1 MDEHNNEDLIDS
13 KLEEVEQTAIE
24 EETKVDEKEVKNENE
39 NENEKVKEKVKTK
52 KNVNWE
58 KMRKFAFNFAVIV
71 SLFLIAAS
79 VTPKEFQ
86 NDTFYNIK
94 VGEWIYN
101 NGISDLTEDQHSWL
115 DLPYKFPHWL
125 YDLCI
130 FLVYNT
136 FGYDGIYVST
146 MIIYGLIG
154 TIAYIYTKNKS
165 NNNVISAIVAVFVV
179 YMLDPYM
186 AARAQSVTFV
196 LFMLEVLCIE
206 KYMDTHKIRYLIPLI
221 IIPILITNLHCA
233 VFPFYFVLF
242 LPYLAEYLIA
252 TVVDWDLDRKLWLLL
267 NKFYLKLCKK
277 EKEEAV
283 LDRIEKI
290 KFNTKE
296 LRRKKE
302 ALRENPYKIKVVK
315 DHAMLLLIIVMLIAT
330 LTGFLNPAGP
340 GAYTYLYKTLQGN
353 TTDSINEHLPVT
365 ITESE
370 EFLLAIVVALAI
382 LLFTDTKIRLPD
394 LFMAAGLTYLA
405 LDSRRQIS
413 MFILFC
419 LPIMGKLIAYIFKK
433 YDQDKLTN
441 WIYRFSSDVFGVVII
456 LSIATIASLK
466 EIKPTLE
473 EAYIDP
479 SSYPVEICEWI
490 KENLDVENLKL
501 YNEYN
506 YGSYLLLNDIP
517 VFIDSRCDLYT
528 PEFNVGYKGLDG
540 RDIFSD
546 AINIANSSNIDY
558 EEKFEE
564 YGVNYVLTYADSMLA
579 SRLKN
584 DSNYKDIKND
594 NTFILF
600 ERKTANVSK

>member
-13 KLEEVEQTAIE
+13 KLEEVEQT
-24 EETKVDEKEVKNENE
+24 
-39 NENEKVKEKVKTK
+39 KVKAK

-115 DLPYKFPHWL
+115 DLPYTFPHWL

-165 NNNVISAIVAVFVV
+165 NNNVIAAIISVFVV

-206 KYMDTHKIRYLIPLI
+206 KYLDTHKKGYLIPLLV
-221 IIPILITNLHCA
+221 IPILITNLHCA

-242 LPYLAEYLIA
+242 LPYLAEYIIA

-267 NKFYLKLCKK
+267 NKIYLKLCKK
-277 EKEEAV
+277 EKEETV

-315 DHAMLLLIIVMLIAT
+315 DHAMLLLIIIMIIAS

-340 GAYTYLYKTLQGN
+340 GAYTYLYRTLEGN

-419 LPIMGKLIAYIFKK
+419 LPIMGKMIAYIFNK

-456 LSIATIASLK
+456 LSIATIVSIK
-466 EIKPTLE
+466 EIKPVLE
-473 EAYIDP
+473 QEYIDAG
-479 SSYPVEICEWI
+479 SYPVEMCEWI
-490 KENLDVENLKL
+490 KTNLDVENLKL

-528 PEFNVGYKGLDG
+528 PEFNVGFKDLEG

-564 YGVNYVLTYADSMLA
+564 YGVNHVMAYDDSMLA
-579 SRLKN
+579 SRLKK
-584 DSNYKDIKND
+584 DSNYEIIKED

-600 ERKTANVSK
+600 KRNTANVSE

>member
-13 KLEEVEQTAIE
+13 KLEDVEQT
-24 EETKVDEKEVKNENE
+24 
-39 NENEKVKEKVKTK
+39 KVKAK

-115 DLPYKFPHWL
+115 DLPYTFPHWL

-154 TIAYIYTKNKS
+154 TIAYIYTKIKS
-165 NNNVISAIVAVFVV
+165 NNNVIAAIISVFVV

-206 KYMDTHKIRYLIPLI
+206 KYLDTHKKGYLIPLLV
-221 IIPILITNLHCA
+221 IPILITNLHCA

-242 LPYLAEYLIA
+242 LPYLAEYIIA

-267 NKFYLKLCKK
+267 NKIYLKLCKK
-277 EKEEAV
+277 EKEETV

-315 DHAMLLLIIVMLIAT
+315 DHAMLLLIIIMIIAS

-340 GAYTYLYKTLQGN
+340 GAYTYLYRTLEGN

-419 LPIMGKLIAYIFKK
+419 LPIMGKMIAYIFNK

-456 LSIATIASLK
+456 LSIATIVSIK
-466 EIKPTLE
+466 EIKPVLE
-473 EAYIDP
+473 QEYIDAG
-479 SSYPVEICEWI
+479 SYPVEMCEWI
-490 KENLDVENLKL
+490 KTNLDVENLKL

-528 PEFNVGYKGLDG
+528 PEFNVGFKDLEG

-564 YGVNYVLTYADSMLA
+564 YGVNHVMAYDDSMLA
-579 SRLKN
+579 SRLKK
-584 DSNYKDIKND
+584 DSNYEIIKED

-600 ERKTANVSK
+600 KRNTANVSE

>member
-1 MDEHNNEDLIDS
+1 MDEQNNEDLIDS
-13 KLEEVEQTAIE
+13 KLEEVEQTVVE
-24 EETKVDEKEVKNENE
+24 EETKVDEKELK

-115 DLPYKFPHWL
+115 DLPYTFPHWL

-315 DHAMLLLIIVMLIAT
+315 DHAMLFLIIVMLIAT
-330 LTGFLNPAGP
+330 LVGFLNPAGP

-456 LSIATIASLK
+456 LSIATIASIK
-466 EIKPTLE
+466 EIKPTLK

-528 PEFNVGYKGLDG
+528 PEFNVGFKGLDG

-564 YGVNYVLTYADSMLA
+564 YGVNHVMAYGDSMLA
-579 SRLKN
+579 SRLKK
-584 DSNYKDIKND
+584 DSNYEIIKED

-600 ERKTANVSK
+600 KRNTANVSE

>member
-1 MDEHNNEDLIDS
+1 MDEQNNEDLIDS
-13 KLEEVEQTAIE
+13 KLEEVEQTVVE
-24 EETKVDEKEVKNENE
+24 EETKVDKKELK

-115 DLPYKFPHWL
+115 DLPYTFPHWL

-165 NNNVISAIVAVFVV
+165 NNNVISAIVAIFVV

-315 DHAMLLLIIVMLIAT
+315 DHAMLFLIIVMLIAT
-330 LTGFLNPAGP
+330 LVGFLNPAGP

-456 LSIATIASLK
+456 LSIATIASIK

-564 YGVNYVLTYADSMLA
+564 YGVNHVMAYGDSMLA
-579 SRLKN
+579 SRLKK
-584 DSNYKDIKND
+584 DSNYEIIKED

-600 ERKTANVSK
+600 KRNTANVSE

>member
-24 EETKVDEKEVKNENE
+24 EETKVDEKEVK

-115 DLPYKFPHWL
+115 DLPYTFPHWL

>member
-1 MDEHNNEDLIDS
+1 MDEQNNEDLIDS
-13 KLEEVEQTAIE
+13 KLEELEQTVVE
-24 EETKVDEKEVKNENE
+24 EETKVDKKELK

-115 DLPYKFPHWL
+115 DLPYTFPHWL

-165 NNNVISAIVAVFVV
+165 NNNVISAIVAIFVV

-315 DHAMLLLIIVMLIAT
+315 DHAMLFLIIVMLIAT
-330 LTGFLNPAGP
+330 LVGFLNPAGP

-456 LSIATIASLK
+456 LSIATIASIK

-564 YGVNYVLTYADSMLA
+564 YGVNHVMAYGDSMLA
-579 SRLKN
+579 SRLKK
-584 DSNYKDIKND
+584 DSNYEIIKED

-600 ERKTANVSK
+600 KRNTANVSE

>member
-115 DLPYKFPHWL
+115 DLPYTFPHWL

>member
-24 EETKVDEKEVKNENE
+24 EETKVDEKEVK

-115 DLPYKFPHWL
+115 DLPYTFPHWL

-267 NKFYLKLCKK
+267 NKLYLKLCKK

-441 WIYRFSSDVFGVVII
+441 WIYRFSSDIFGVVII
-456 LSIATIASLK
+456 LSIATIVSLR

-479 SSYPVEICEWI
+479 SSYPVEICGWI

>member
-13 KLEEVEQTAIE
+13 KLEEVEQTAV

-39 NENEKVKEKVKTK
+39 KVKVKEKVKTK

-115 DLPYKFPHWL
+115 DLPYTFPHWL

-479 SSYPVEICEWI
+479 NSYPVEICEWI

-594 NTFILF
+594 SKFILF

>member
-13 KLEEVEQTAIE
+13 KLEEVEQTAVE

-39 NENEKVKEKVKTK
+39 KVKVKTK
-52 KNVNWE
+52 KNVNLE

-115 DLPYKFPHWL
+115 DLPYTFPHWL

-206 KYMDTHKIRYLIPLI
+206 KYMDTHKIGYLIPLI
-221 IIPILITNLHCA
+221 IIPVLITNLHCA

-267 NKFYLKLCKK
+267 NKFCLKLCKK

-370 EFLLAIVVALAI
+370 EFLLAIVVALSI

-456 LSIATIASLK
+456 LSIATIVSIK

-546 AINIANSSNIDY
+546 AINIANSSTIDY

-594 NTFILF
+594 SNFILF

>member
-1 MDEHNNEDLIDS
+1 MDEQNNEDLIDS
-13 KLEEVEQTAIE
+13 KLEEVEQTVVE
-24 EETKVDEKEVKNENE
+24 EETKVDEKELK

-115 DLPYKFPHWL
+115 DLPYTFPHWL

-165 NNNVISAIVAVFVV
+165 NNNVISAIVAIFVV

-315 DHAMLLLIIVMLIAT
+315 DHAMLFLIIVMLIAT
-330 LTGFLNPAGP
+330 LVGFLNPAGP

-456 LSIATIASLK
+456 LSIATIASIK

-564 YGVNYVLTYADSMLA
+564 YGVNHVMAYGDSMLA
-579 SRLKN
+579 SRLKK
-584 DSNYKDIKND
+584 DSNYEIIKED

-600 ERKTANVSK
+600 KRNTANVSE

>member
-1 MDEHNNEDLIDS
+1 MDEQNNEDLIDS
-13 KLEEVEQTAIE
+13 KLEEVEQTVVE
-24 EETKVDEKEVKNENE
+24 EETKVDKKELK

-115 DLPYKFPHWL
+115 DLPYTFPHWL

-165 NNNVISAIVAVFVV
+165 NNNVISAIVAIFVV

-315 DHAMLLLIIVMLIAT
+315 DHAMLFLIIVMLIAT
-330 LTGFLNPAGP
+330 LVGFLNPAGP

-456 LSIATIASLK
+456 LSIATIASIK

-594 NTFILF
+594 SNFILF

>member
-13 KLEEVEQTAIE
+13 KLEEVEQT
-24 EETKVDEKEVKNENE
+24 
-39 NENEKVKEKVKTK
+39 KVKAK

-115 DLPYKFPHWL
+115 DLPYTFPHWL

-136 FGYDGIYVST
+136 FGYDSIYVST

-165 NNNVISAIVAVFVV
+165 NNNVIAAIISVFVV

-206 KYMDTHKIRYLIPLI
+206 KYLDTHKKGYLIPLLV
-221 IIPILITNLHCA
+221 IPILITNLHCA

-242 LPYLAEYLIA
+242 LPYLAEYIIA

-267 NKFYLKLCKK
+267 NKIYLKLCKK
-277 EKEEAV
+277 EKEETV

-315 DHAMLLLIIVMLIAT
+315 DHAMLLLIIIMIIAS

-340 GAYTYLYKTLQGN
+340 GAYTYLYRTLEGN

-419 LPIMGKLIAYIFKK
+419 LPIMGKMIAYIFNK

-456 LSIATIASLK
+456 LSIATIVSIK
-466 EIKPTLE
+466 EIKPVLE
-473 EAYIDP
+473 QEYIDAG
-479 SSYPVEICEWI
+479 SYPVEMCEWI
-490 KENLDVENLKL
+490 KTNLDVENLKL

-528 PEFNVGYKGLDG
+528 PEFNVGFKDLEG

-564 YGVNYVLTYADSMLA
+564 YGVNHVMAYDDSMLA
-579 SRLKN
+579 SRLKK
-584 DSNYKDIKND
+584 DSNYEIINED

-600 ERKTANVSK
+600 KRNTANVSE

>member
-13 KLEEVEQTAIE
+13 KLEEVEQT
-24 EETKVDEKEVKNENE
+24 
-39 NENEKVKEKVKTK
+39 KVKAK

-115 DLPYKFPHWL
+115 DLPYTFPHWL

-165 NNNVISAIVAVFVV
+165 NNNVIAAIISVFVV

-206 KYMDTHKIRYLIPLI
+206 KYLDTHKKGYLIPLLV
-221 IIPILITNLHCA
+221 IPILITNLHCA

-242 LPYLAEYLIA
+242 LPYLAEYIIA

-267 NKFYLKLCKK
+267 NKIYLKLCKK
-277 EKEEAV
+277 EKEEIV

-315 DHAMLLLIIVMLIAT
+315 DHAMLLLIIIMIIAS

-340 GAYTYLYKTLQGN
+340 GAYTYLYRTLEGN

-419 LPIMGKLIAYIFKK
+419 LPIMGKMIAYIFNK

-456 LSIATIASLK
+456 LSIATIVSIK
-466 EIKPTLE
+466 EIKPVLKQE
-473 EAYIDP
+473 YIDAG
-479 SSYPVEICEWI
+479 SYPVEMCEWI
-490 KENLDVENLKL
+490 KTNLDVENLKL

-528 PEFNVGYKGLDG
+528 PEFNVGFKDLEG

-564 YGVNYVLTYADSMLA
+564 YGVNHVMAYDDSMLA
-579 SRLKN
+579 SRLKK
-584 DSNYKDIKND
+584 DSNYEIINED

-600 ERKTANVSK
+600 KRNTANVSE

>member
-1 MDEHNNEDLIDS
+1 MDEQNNEDLIDS
-13 KLEEVEQTAIE
+13 KLEEVEQTVVE
-24 EETKVDEKEVKNENE
+24 EETKVDKKELK

-115 DLPYKFPHWL
+115 DLPYTFPHWL

-165 NNNVISAIVAVFVV
+165 NNNVISAIVAIFVV

-290 KFNTKE
+290 KFNTKD

-315 DHAMLLLIIVMLIAT
+315 DHAMLFLIIVMLIAT
-330 LTGFLNPAGP
+330 LVGFLNPAGP

-456 LSIATIASLK
+456 LSIATIASIK

-564 YGVNYVLTYADSMLA
+564 YGVNHVMAYGDSMLA
-579 SRLKN
+579 SRLKK
-584 DSNYKDIKND
+584 DSNYEIIKED

-600 ERKTANVSK
+600 KRNTANVSE

>member
-24 EETKVDEKEVKNENE
+24 EETKVDEKEVK

-115 DLPYKFPHWL
+115 DLPYTFPHWL

-441 WIYRFSSDVFGVVII
+441 WIYRFSSDIFGVVII
-456 LSIATIASLK
+456 LSIATIVSLR

-479 SSYPVEICEWI
+479 SSYPVEICGWI

>member
-1 MDEHNNEDLIDS
+1 MDEQNNEDLIDS
-13 KLEEVEQTAIE
+13 KLEEVEQTVVE
-24 EETKVDEKEVKNENE
+24 EETKVDEKELK

-115 DLPYKFPHWL
+115 DLPYTFPHWL

-165 NNNVISAIVAVFVV
+165 NNNVISAIVALFVV

-277 EKEEAV
+277 EKEETV

-315 DHAMLLLIIVMLIAT
+315 DHAMLFLIIVMLIAT
-330 LTGFLNPAGP
+330 LVGFLNPAGP

-456 LSIATIASLK
+456 LSIATIASIK
-466 EIKPTLE
+466 EIKPTLK

-528 PEFNVGYKGLDG
+528 PEFNVGFKGLDG

-564 YGVNYVLTYADSMLA
+564 YGVNHVMAYGDSMLA
-579 SRLKN
+579 SRLKK
-584 DSNYKDIKND
+584 DSNYEIIKED

-600 ERKTANVSK
+600 KRNTANVSE

>member
-13 KLEEVEQTAIE
+13 KLEEVEQT
-24 EETKVDEKEVKNENE
+24 
-39 NENEKVKEKVKTK
+39 KVKAK

-115 DLPYKFPHWL
+115 DLPYTFPHWL

-165 NNNVISAIVAVFVV
+165 NNNVIAAIISVFVV

-206 KYMDTHKIRYLIPLI
+206 KYLDTHKKGYLIPLLV
-221 IIPILITNLHCA
+221 IPILITNLHCA

-242 LPYLAEYLIA
+242 LPYLAEYIIA

-267 NKFYLKLCKK
+267 NKIYLKLCKK
-277 EKEEAV
+277 EKEETV

-315 DHAMLLLIIVMLIAT
+315 DHAMLLLII
-330 LTGFLNPAGP
+330 
-340 GAYTYLYKTLQGN
+340 
-353 TTDSINEHLPVT
+353 
-365 ITESE
+365 
-370 EFLLAIVVALAI
+370 
-382 LLFTDTKIRLPD
+382 
-394 LFMAAGLTYLA
+394 
-405 LDSRRQIS
+405 
-413 MFILFC
+413 
-419 LPIMGKLIAYIFKK
+419 IMI
-433 YDQDKLTN
+433 
-441 WIYRFSSDVFGVVII
+441 
-456 LSIATIASLK
+456 IASL
-466 EIKPTLE
+466 T
-473 EAYIDP
+473 
-479 SSYPVEICEWI
+479 
-490 KENLDVENLKL
+490 
-501 YNEYN
+501 
-506 YGSYLLLNDIP
+506 
-517 VFIDSRCDLYT
+517 
-528 PEFNVGYKGLDG
+528 
-540 RDIFSD
+540 
-546 AINIANSSNIDY
+546 
-558 EEKFEE
+558 
-564 YGVNYVLTYADSMLA
+564 
-579 SRLKN
+579 
-584 DSNYKDIKND
+584 
-594 NTFILF
+594 
-600 ERKTANVSK
+600 

>member
-13 KLEEVEQTAIE
+13 KLEEVEQT
-24 EETKVDEKEVKNENE
+24 
-39 NENEKVKEKVKTK
+39 KVKAK

-115 DLPYKFPHWL
+115 DLPYTFPHWL

-165 NNNVISAIVAVFVV
+165 NNNVIAAIISVFVV

-206 KYMDTHKIRYLIPLI
+206 KYLDTHKKGYLIPLLV
-221 IIPILITNLHCA
+221 IPILITNLHCA

-242 LPYLAEYLIA
+242 LPYLAEYIIA

-267 NKFYLKLCKK
+267 NKIYLKLCKK
-277 EKEEAV
+277 EKEETV

-315 DHAMLLLIIVMLIAT
+315 DHAMLLLIIIMIIAS

-340 GAYTYLYKTLQGN
+340 GAYTYLYRTLEGN
-353 TTDSINEHLPVT
+353 TTESINEHLPVT

-456 LSIATIASLK
+456 LSIATIVSIK
-466 EIKPTLE
+466 EIKPVLE
-473 EAYIDP
+473 QEYIDAG
-479 SSYPVEICEWI
+479 SYPVEMCEWI
-490 KENLDVENLKL
+490 KTNLDVENLKL

-528 PEFNVGYKGLDG
+528 PEFNVGFKDLEG

-564 YGVNYVLTYADSMLA
+564 YGVNHVMAYDDSMLA
-579 SRLKN
+579 SRLKK
-584 DSNYKDIKND
+584 DSNYEIINED

-600 ERKTANVSK
+600 KRNTANVSE

>member
-1 MDEHNNEDLIDS
+1 MDEQNNEDLIDS
-13 KLEEVEQTAIE
+13 KLEEVEQTVVE
-24 EETKVDEKEVKNENE
+24 EETKVDEKELK

-115 DLPYKFPHWL
+115 DLPYTFPHWL

-165 NNNVISAIVAVFVV
+165 NNNVISAIVAIFVV

-233 VFPFYFVLF
+233 VFTFYFVLF

-315 DHAMLLLIIVMLIAT
+315 DHAMLFLIIVMLIAT
-330 LTGFLNPAGP
+330 LVGFLNPAGP

-456 LSIATIASLK
+456 LSIATIASIK

-564 YGVNYVLTYADSMLA
+564 YGVNHVMAYGDSMLA
-579 SRLKN
+579 SRLKK
-584 DSNYKDIKND
+584 DSNYEIIKED

-600 ERKTANVSK
+600 KRNTANVSE

>member
-13 KLEEVEQTAIE
+13 KLEDVEQT
-24 EETKVDEKEVKNENE
+24 
-39 NENEKVKEKVKTK
+39 KVKAK

-115 DLPYKFPHWL
+115 DLPYTFPHWL

-165 NNNVISAIVAVFVV
+165 NNNVIAAIISVFVV

-206 KYMDTHKIRYLIPLI
+206 KYLDTHKKGYLIPLLV
-221 IIPILITNLHCA
+221 IPILITNLHCA

-242 LPYLAEYLIA
+242 LPYLAEYIIA

-267 NKFYLKLCKK
+267 NKIYLKLCKK
-277 EKEEAV
+277 EKEETV

-315 DHAMLLLIIVMLIAT
+315 DHAMLLLIIIMIIAS

-340 GAYTYLYKTLQGN
+340 GAYTYLYRTLEGN

-419 LPIMGKLIAYIFKK
+419 LPIMGKMIAYIFNK

-456 LSIATIASLK
+456 LSIATIVSIK
-466 EIKPTLE
+466 EIKPVLE
-473 EAYIDP
+473 QEYIDAG
-479 SSYPVEICEWI
+479 SYPVEMCEWI
-490 KENLDVENLKL
+490 KTNLDVENLKL

-528 PEFNVGYKGLDG
+528 PEFNVGFKDLEG

-558 EEKFEE
+558 EEKFEK
-564 YGVNYVLTYADSMLA
+564 YGVNHVMAYDDSMLA
-579 SRLKN
+579 SRLRK
-584 DSNYKDIKND
+584 DSNYEIINED

-600 ERKTANVSK
+600 KRNTANVSE

>member
-13 KLEEVEQTAIE
+13 KLEEVEQT
-24 EETKVDEKEVKNENE
+24 
-39 NENEKVKEKVKTK
+39 KVKAK

-115 DLPYKFPHWL
+115 DLPYTFPHWL

-165 NNNVISAIVAVFVV
+165 NNNVIAAIISVFVV

-206 KYMDTHKIRYLIPLI
+206 KYLDTHKKGYLIPLLV
-221 IIPILITNLHCA
+221 IPILITNLHCA

-242 LPYLAEYLIA
+242 LPYLAEYIIA

-267 NKFYLKLCKK
+267 NKIYLKLCKK
-277 EKEEAV
+277 EKEETV

-315 DHAMLLLIIVMLIAT
+315 DHAMLLLIIIMIIAS

-340 GAYTYLYKTLQGN
+340 GAYTYLYRTLEGN
-353 TTDSINEHLPVT
+353 TTESINEHLPVT

-419 LPIMGKLIAYIFKK
+419 LPIMGKMIAYIFNK

-456 LSIATIASLK
+456 LSIATIVSIK
-466 EIKPTLE
+466 EIKPVLE
-473 EAYIDP
+473 QEYIDAG
-479 SSYPVEICEWI
+479 SYPVEMCEWI
-490 KENLDVENLKL
+490 KTNLDVENLKL

-528 PEFNVGYKGLDG
+528 PEFNVGFKDLEGK
-540 RDIFSD
+540 DIFSD

-564 YGVNYVLTYADSMLA
+564 YGVNHVMAYDDSMLA
-579 SRLKN
+579 SRLKK
-584 DSNYKDIKND
+584 DSNYEIINED

-600 ERKTANVSK
+600 KRNTANVSE

>member
-13 KLEEVEQTAIE
+13 KLEEVEQTVVE
-24 EETKVDEKEVKNENE
+24 EETKVDEKELK
-39 NENEKVKEKVKTK
+39 NENEKVKEKEKVKTK

-115 DLPYKFPHWL
+115 DLPYTFPHWL

-479 SSYPVEICEWI
+479 SSYPVEICGWI

-584 DSNYKDIKND
+584 DNNYKDIKND
-594 NTFILF
+594 SKFILF
-600 ERKTANVSK
+600 ERITANVSK

>member
-13 KLEEVEQTAIE
+13 KLEEVEQT
-24 EETKVDEKEVKNENE
+24 
-39 NENEKVKEKVKTK
+39 KVKAK

-115 DLPYKFPHWL
+115 DLPYTFPHWL

-165 NNNVISAIVAVFVV
+165 NNNVIAAIISVFIV

-206 KYMDTHKIRYLIPLI
+206 KYLDTHKKGYLIPLLV
-221 IIPILITNLHCA
+221 IPILITNLHCA

-242 LPYLAEYLIA
+242 LPYLAEYIIA

-267 NKFYLKLCKK
+267 NKIYLKLCKK
-277 EKEEAV
+277 EKEETV

-315 DHAMLLLIIVMLIAT
+315 DHAMLLLIIIMIIAS

-340 GAYTYLYKTLQGN
+340 GAYTYLYRTLEGN
-353 TTDSINEHLPVT
+353 TTESINEHLPVT

-419 LPIMGKLIAYIFKK
+419 LPIMGKMIAYIFNK

-456 LSIATIASLK
+456 LSIATIVSIK
-466 EIKPTLE
+466 EIKPVLE
-473 EAYIDP
+473 QEYIDAG
-479 SSYPVEICEWI
+479 SYPVEMCEWI
-490 KENLDVENLKL
+490 KTNLDVENLKL

-528 PEFNVGYKGLDG
+528 PEFNVGFKDLEG

-564 YGVNYVLTYADSMLA
+564 YGVNHVMAYDDSMLA
-579 SRLKN
+579 SRLKK
-584 DSNYKDIKND
+584 DSNYEIINED
-594 NTFILF
+594 NIFILF
-600 ERKTANVSK
+600 KRNTANVSE

>member
-13 KLEEVEQTAIE
+13 KLEDVEQT
-24 EETKVDEKEVKNENE
+24 
-39 NENEKVKEKVKTK
+39 KVKAK

-115 DLPYKFPHWL
+115 DLPYTFPHWL

-165 NNNVISAIVAVFVV
+165 NNNVIAAIISVFVV

-206 KYMDTHKIRYLIPLI
+206 KYLDTHKKGYLIPLLV
-221 IIPILITNLHCA
+221 IPILITNLHCA

-242 LPYLAEYLIA
+242 LPYLAEYIIA

-267 NKFYLKLCKK
+267 NKIYLKLCKK
-277 EKEEAV
+277 EKEETV

-315 DHAMLLLIIVMLIAT
+315 DHAMLLLIIRMIIAS

-340 GAYTYLYKTLQGN
+340 GAYTYLYRTLEGN

-419 LPIMGKLIAYIFKK
+419 LPIMGKMIAYIFNK

-456 LSIATIASLK
+456 LSIATIVSIK
-466 EIKPTLE
+466 EIKPVLE
-473 EAYIDP
+473 QEYIDAG
-479 SSYPVEICEWI
+479 SYPVEMCEWI
-490 KENLDVENLKL
+490 KTNLDVENLKL

-528 PEFNVGYKGLDG
+528 PEFNVGFKDLEG

-558 EEKFEE
+558 EEKFEK
-564 YGVNYVLTYADSMLA
+564 YGVNHVMAYDDSMLA
-579 SRLKN
+579 SRLRK
-584 DSNYKDIKND
+584 DSNYEIINEE

-600 ERKTANVSK
+600 KRNTANVSE

>member
-13 KLEEVEQTAIE
+13 KLEEVEQT
-24 EETKVDEKEVKNENE
+24 
-39 NENEKVKEKVKTK
+39 KVKAK

-115 DLPYKFPHWL
+115 DLPYTFPHWL

-165 NNNVISAIVAVFVV
+165 NNNVIAAIISVFVV

-206 KYMDTHKIRYLIPLI
+206 KYLDTHKKGYLIPLLV
-221 IIPILITNLHCA
+221 IPILITNLHCA

-242 LPYLAEYLIA
+242 LPYLAEYIIA

-267 NKFYLKLCKK
+267 NKIYLKLCKK
-277 EKEEAV
+277 EKEETV

-315 DHAMLLLIIVMLIAT
+315 DHAMLLLIIIMIIAS

-340 GAYTYLYKTLQGN
+340 GAYTYLYRTLEGN
-353 TTDSINEHLPVT
+353 TTESINEHLPVT

-419 LPIMGKLIAYIFKK
+419 LPIMGKMIAYIFNK

-456 LSIATIASLK
+456 LSIATIVSIK
-466 EIKPTLE
+466 EIKPVLE
-473 EAYIDP
+473 QEYIDAG
-479 SSYPVEICEWI
+479 SYPVEMCEWI
-490 KENLDVENLKL
+490 KTNLDVENLKL

-528 PEFNVGYKGLDG
+528 PEFNVGFKDLEG

-564 YGVNYVLTYADSMLA
+564 YGVNHVMAYDDSMLA
-579 SRLKN
+579 SRLKK
-584 DSNYKDIKND
+584 DSNYEIINED

-600 ERKTANVSK
+600 KRNTANVSE

>member
-13 KLEEVEQTAIE
+13 KLEDVEQT
-24 EETKVDEKEVKNENE
+24 
-39 NENEKVKEKVKTK
+39 KVKAK

-115 DLPYKFPHWL
+115 DLPYTFPHWL

-165 NNNVISAIVAVFVV
+165 NNNVIAAIISVFVV

-206 KYMDTHKIRYLIPLI
+206 KYLDTHKKGYLIPLLV
-221 IIPILITNLHCA
+221 IPILITNLHCA

-242 LPYLAEYLIA
+242 LPYLAEYIIA

-267 NKFYLKLCKK
+267 NKIYLKLCKK
-277 EKEEAV
+277 EKEETV

-315 DHAMLLLIIVMLIAT
+315 DHAMLLLIIIMIIAS

-340 GAYTYLYKTLQGN
+340 GAYTYLYRTLEGN

-419 LPIMGKLIAYIFKK
+419 LPIMGKMIAYIFNK

-456 LSIATIASLK
+456 LSIATIVSIK
-466 EIKPTLE
+466 EIKPVLE
-473 EAYIDP
+473 QEYIDAG
-479 SSYPVEICEWI
+479 SYPVEMCEWI
-490 KENLDVENLKL
+490 KTNLDVENLKL

-517 VFIDSRCDLYT
+517 VFIDSRCYLNT
-528 PEFNVGYKGLDG
+528 PEFNVGFKDLEG

-564 YGVNYVLTYADSMLA
+564 YGVNHVMAYDDSMLA
-579 SRLKN
+579 SRLKK
-584 DSNYKDIKND
+584 DSNYEIINED

-600 ERKTANVSK
+600 KRNTANVSE